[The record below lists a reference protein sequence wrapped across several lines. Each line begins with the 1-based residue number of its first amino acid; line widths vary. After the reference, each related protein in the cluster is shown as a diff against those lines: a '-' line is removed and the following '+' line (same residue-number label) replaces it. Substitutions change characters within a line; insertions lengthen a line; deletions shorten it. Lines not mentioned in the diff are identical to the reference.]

1 MPEAARYSAIEVLRD
16 GSRVEI
22 RALRPEDRAA
32 VLAAVDH
39 TSARSLY
46 RRFFAARRSFTER
59 EIAFSVNVD
68 FTNHVALIAMV
79 KHDDGGEEIVGG
91 ERYVMLQPGR
101 AEAAFTVVEQKDR
114 SHTSFLHA
122 HGISPT
128 AVTPAR
134 WRALL
139 GMRPQRIFHRR
150 VNPTSMRAAC
160 DNFEPLTVRSKE
172 ELLYLFGFQATT
184 ARMGHRR
191 PWPSEDEP
199 GRQGRNG

>member
-59 EIAFSVNVD
+59 EIAFFVNVD
-68 FTNHVALIAMV
+68 FTNHVALVAVV

-91 ERYVMLQPGR
+91 GRYVMLQPGR
-101 AEAAFTVVEQKDR
+101 AEAAFTVVDQYQGR
-114 SHTSFLHA
+114 GLGTVLLRHLA
-122 HGISPT
+122 AVAGGAGIHELVAEVLPDN
-128 AVTPAR
+128 TPM
-134 WRALL
+134 LE
-139 GMRPQRIFHRR
+139 
-150 VNPTSMRAAC
+150 V
-160 DNFEPLTVRSKE
+160 FENSGFPLTS
-172 ELLYLFGFQATT
+172 
-184 ARMGHRR
+184 RR
-191 PWPSEDEP
+191 ES
-199 GRQGRNG
+199 GVVHVTLRLR

>member
-59 EIAFSVNVD
+59 EIAFFVNVD
-68 FTNHVALIAMV
+68 FTNHVALIAVV

-91 ERYVMLQPGR
+91 GRYVILQPGR
-101 AEAAFTVVEQKDR
+101 AEAAFTVVDQ
-114 SHTSFLHA
+114 F
-122 HGISPT
+122 
-128 AVTPAR
+128 
-134 WRALL
+134 
-139 GMRPQRIFHRR
+139 
-150 VNPTSMRAAC
+150 
-160 DNFEPLTVRSKE
+160 
-172 ELLYLFGFQATT
+172 
-184 ARMGHRR
+184 
-191 PWPSEDEP
+191 
-199 GRQGRNG
+199 QGRGLPSGLRRRGPVPDDGDRDRVQPAVHG

>member
-59 EIAFSVNVD
+59 EIAFFVNVD
-68 FTNHVALIAMV
+68 FTNHVALIAVV

-91 ERYVMLQPGR
+91 GRYVMLQPGR
-101 AEAAFTVVEQKDR
+101 AEAAFTVVD
-114 SHTSFLHA
+114 HH
-122 HGISPT
+122 
-128 AVTPAR
+128 
-134 WRALL
+134 
-139 GMRPQRIFHRR
+139 
-150 VNPTSMRAAC
+150 
-160 DNFEPLTVRSKE
+160 
-172 ELLYLFGFQATT
+172 
-184 ARMGHRR
+184 
-191 PWPSEDEP
+191 
-199 GRQGRNG
+199 QGRGLGTVLLRH